1 MDVAAAS
8 PPPWS
13 RTLTHGHGPGS
24 RCQEEHRCRR
34 EDLRAAGST
43 VRAARVAARQQ
54 HHLSYVIAS
63 CHIPPLSGRRANSV
77 AAELVAAT
85 PPRMAGALLLQ
96 LFGLTAVKSTF
107 QESLQ
112 EEREG
117 KTSRQAFAFYLEE
130 KSRAFVHQFEDWS
143 RLRDRGPRLFC
154 LSRGRPSTSYYG
166 TYTTLEDALSGRDS
180 TRRRSRSPVAL
191 CGPPSTEPLSPGAA
205 SRTGVFHGFHC
216 RPLGPLLLEGRPQ
229 GPRQRILHFIISAA
243 C

>member
-1 MDVAAAS
+1 MPEGGSSCGWQHGAS
-8 PPPWS
+8 
-13 RTLTHGHGPGS
+13 RRHGYRAPGPGPW
-24 RCQEEHRCRR
+24 
-34 EDLRAAGST
+34 LVT
-43 VRAARVAARQQ
+43 RVAARQQ
-54 HHLSYVIAS
+54 SHLSYVIAS

-77 AAELVAAT
+77 AAELVAAM

-205 SRTGVFHGFHC
+205 SSTGVFSKDSTA
-216 RPLGPLLLEGRPQ
+216 GPLAL
-229 GPRQRILHFIISAA
+229 S